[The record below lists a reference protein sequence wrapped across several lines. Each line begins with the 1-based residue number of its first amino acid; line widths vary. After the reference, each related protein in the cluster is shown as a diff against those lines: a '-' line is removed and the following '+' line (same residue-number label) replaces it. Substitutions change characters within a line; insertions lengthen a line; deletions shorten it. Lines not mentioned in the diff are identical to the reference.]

1 MGLDDLAARLEVK
14 RKDVE
19 YHESEA
25 GIARREMEEL
35 AMELDTEYEKVRP
48 RGTPYRPGSVADLYP
63 RQPDIQP
70 DIQPAI
76 GDATRPL
83 LPPELQD
90 NHPRPTFSIPSAF
103 PEHAGRGRPLQD
115 DHVDREPALA
125 TMHVK
130 RGSSGQVLIG

>member
-25 GIARREMEEL
+25 AIARKEMEEL

-48 RGTPYRPGSVADLYP
+48 KGTPYRPGSIADLFP
-63 RQPDIQP
+63 RQPDIK
-70 DIQPAI
+70 PAI

-90 NHPRPTFSIPSAF
+90 NHPRPTFSVSSEF
-103 PEHAGRGRPLQD
+103 PEHVGRGRPLQD
-115 DHVDREPALA
+115 DPVDREPALA

-130 RGSSGQVLIG
+130 RGNGGQVLIG